1 MLKQVNEQFLLDAIS
16 FTEAETRSYEF
27 AEDMVQGEFTV
38 VDIKHKKTIVDVI
51 AEDGG
56 DKFWLVKF
64 KYLSVDGDSD
74 KQKTITNQILVN
86 ADTLET
92 ANNLIKE
99 YNSQMLVPYEV
110 YAITETKIVEFIPYV
125 KDEEVSE

>member
-1 MLKQVNEQFLLDAIS
+1 
-16 FTEAETRSYEF
+16 
-27 AEDMVQGEFTV
+27 MVQGEFTV